1 MIGVPNPL
9 AGRNIKAFIVL
20 KDEFE
25 GKRKEEE
32 RARLEKLKKTMRVS
46 RTLKVAQIAL
56 ILEMPEADLYPRL
69 VD

>member
-1 MIGVPNPL
+1 VIGVPNPL

-32 RARLEKLKKTMRVS
+32 IIE
-46 RTLKVAQIAL
+46 
-56 ILEMPEADLYPRL
+56 
-69 VD
+69 